1 MLSSTGESS
10 GAAVISVFL
19 VDDHEIVRRGLID
32 LIDSDPELTVTGE
45 AGSMSNALARIPAL
59 RPDVAVL
66 DVQLPDGNGVELC
79 RELMTTMPDLHC
91 LMLTSFTE
99 DQAMLDA
106 ILAGAKGYIV
116 KDIKGMEL
124 TSAIKDVGRG
134 KSLLDNRAAAVLME
148 KLRSGD
154 DTHGPLAELT
164 DRERTLLNLLGE
176 GLTNRQIAERMFLA
190 EKTVKNYVSRL
201 LAKLGMERRTQA
213 AVYASKLRD

>member
-1 MLSSTGESS
+1 MIT
-10 GAAVISVFL
+10 VFL

-32 LIDSDPELTVTGE
+32 LIESDPELTVVGE
-45 AGSMSNALARIPAL
+45 AGTVTNALARIPAL

-66 DVQLPDGNGVELC
+66 DIQLPDGNGVELC
-79 RELMTTMPDLHC
+79 RELMSNMPELHC

-106 ILAGAKGYIV
+106 ILAGAMGYII

-124 TSAIKDVGRG
+124 ATAIKDVGRG
-134 KSLLDNRAAAVLME
+134 KSLLDNRAAAVLMR
-148 KLRSGD
+148 KLRAAEED
-154 DTHGPLAELT
+154 AAAGPLSSLT
-164 DRERTLLNLLGE
+164 DQERKLLALLGE

-213 AVYASKLRD
+213 AVFASKLEN

>member
-1 MLSSTGESS
+1 MIT
-10 GAAVISVFL
+10 VFL

-32 LIDSDPELTVTGE
+32 LIDSDPELTVVGE
-45 AGSMSNALARIPAL
+45 AGTVSNALARIPAL

-79 RELMTTMPDLHC
+79 RELKSTMPDLRC
-91 LMLTSFTE
+91 LMLTSYTE

-116 KDIKGMEL
+116 KDITGMDL
-124 TSAIKDVGRG
+124 AAAIKDVGRG

-148 KLRSGD
+148 KLRSSESAPEA
-154 DTHGPLAELT
+154 GPLTGLT
-164 DRERTLLNLLGE
+164 EQERTLLGLLGE

-213 AVYASKLRD
+213 AVFASKLEK